1 MLADCSRYCVDVYE
15 SNSREA
21 TGVMSLWS
29 DRGEARSLAPTSLDS
44 PPEAAVEATPDNT
57 PYTTPVK
64 DLTRPPHIRNLNF
77 RSPGPSSPTK
87 IITTPTKESSPFKF
101 PELERRDSLLG
112 EQAQAFVCKRDSLG
126 LGVPS
131 LKLKPLH
138 YEGDQYP
145 GATRLDEED
154 AEVSSIIGTGQYQQ
168 TTPRVSRT
176 VSRLEEGSNESEESM
191 CQLMSKVMK
200 RVRRITITQGDTEDI
215 SHYQSSSRM
224 RRSSSC
230 PIISVPALMTANI
243 TTKHKLRFSSGTQT
257 DNIPFF
263 PYDDLLP
270 FALPAKMGAALA
282 EPLPGP
288 QRLLENYISGAVN
301 SRDLKSQ
308 VQLLRSQLLF
318 EVVVL
323 LEKYFII
330 IIKQYFQTG
339 RRETLGS
346 RNRRLLGH
354 TKNMREQ
361 EEKILALVDQLNMAR
376 EEISTLHTQLAN
388 VRIGKHKAETERA
401 QSCKHQDKMIQNL
414 QAELQEL
421 QTSNRELTEN
431 NEFKEMQVLE
441 CRAQSDKAR
450 FAQRSMIMIFLLAI
464 SFMLGLIFSKSKQN
478 TMN

>member
-15 SNSREA
+15 SSSREA

-29 DRGEARSLAPTSLDS
+29 DRGEARALAPPSLES

-64 DLTRPPHIRNLNF
+64 DLTRPPHIRNINF

-126 LGVPS
+126 LGVSSLRQKPS
-131 LKLKPLH
+131 LH
-138 YEGDQYP
+138 FDGDQFT
-145 GATRLDEED
+145 GSSRLLSLPHQDEED
-154 AEVSSIIGTGQYQQ
+154 AEVSSIIGTGAKYQQ
-168 TTPRVSRT
+168 TTPQVSRT
-176 VSRLEEGSNESEESM
+176 VSRLEEDSNESEETM
-191 CQLMSKVMK
+191 CQLVSQVMK
-200 RVRRITITQGDTEDI
+200 RVRRITINQGDTEDI
-215 SHYQSSSRM
+215 SDYQSNPRVK
-224 RRSSSC
+224 RSSSC
-230 PIISVPALMTANI
+230 PIISVPALMTANTTTTT

-270 FALPAKMGAALA
+270 FALPAKTGAPVA

-318 EVVVL
+318 EVWIVL
-323 LEKYFII
+323 SFK
-330 IIKQYFQTG
+330 
-339 RRETLGS
+339 
-346 RNRRLLGH
+346 
-354 TKNMREQ
+354 
-361 EEKILALVDQLNMAR
+361 
-376 EEISTLHTQLAN
+376 
-388 VRIGKHKAETERA
+388 
-401 QSCKHQDKMIQNL
+401 IQNIVVIL
-414 QAELQEL
+414 
-421 QTSNRELTEN
+421 
-431 NEFKEMQVLE
+431 
-441 CRAQSDKAR
+441 
-450 FAQRSMIMIFLLAI
+450 
-464 SFMLGLIFSKSKQN
+464 
-478 TMN
+478 